1 MQQITTQEYGQVWT
15 RHANIY
21 RVSQSLTLWAESQS
35 FCHVTEPYT
44 HNQYSYNHTS
54 DIAVTYI
61 NLFLSEKAK
70 NNKIG
75 ILQ

>member
-35 FCHVTEPYT
+35 FMSRDWAY
-44 HNQYSYNHTS
+44 NQYSYNHTS

-70 NNKIG
+70 KNKIG